1 MGSTA
6 FQQTMIAAALDIG
19 TNTLLMAIADL
30 SPDALLGGNP
40 QNVSGQVAPFFSH
53 SLIRKVIADEHRIA
67 RLGEGVDR
75 SQWICQAAI
84 ERASAIIREY
94 RSIADA
100 AGATARIAVGTSV
113 FRAARNGAEVARIL
127 GMLWGAPVEV
137 LSGQEEAELCYRGT
151 VYHRERA
158 AVLDIGG
165 GSTELTIGEH
175 SRILARNS
183 IELGAVRLAERFWRS
198 YPAPQEALNAAW
210 QLAVETLAPFAEL
223 PAVERM
229 YAVAGTPTTL
239 ALMAQDLQH
248 NNWQRAEG
256 YILKRTAIERLWQQ
270 LAAASLEE
278 LRSIPSV
285 HPQRADILPAG
296 VLLLRAAI
304 DVLGVDAAIV
314 STRGLRYGAFWRLVE
329 RHEKFCR

>member
-1 MGSTA
+1 
-6 FQQTMIAAALDIG
+6 MIAAALDIG
-19 TNTLLMAIADL
+19 TNTLLMAIAEL

-40 QNVSGQVAPFFSH
+40 QHVGGQAPFPSH

-75 SQWICQAAI
+75 SRWICQAAI
-84 ERASAIIREY
+84 ERASAIIAEY
-94 RSIADA
+94 RSLADA

-113 FRAARNGAEVARIL
+113 FRAAQNSAEVTQIL
-127 GMLWGAPVEV
+127 GKLWGAPVEV
-137 LSGQEEAELCYRGT
+137 LSGTEEAELCYRGT
-151 VYHRERA
+151 VYHGRRA

-175 SRILARNS
+175 ARILARES
-183 IELGAVRLAERFWRS
+183 IELGAVRLAERFWKS
-198 YPAPQEALNAAW
+198 YPAPQDALSAAW
-210 QLAVETLAPFAEL
+210 QHAVETLAPFAEL
-223 PAVERM
+223 PAVGCM

-248 NNWQRAEG
+248 NDWQRAEG
-256 YILKRTAIERLWQQ
+256 YTLKRTAIERLWQQ
-270 LAAASLEE
+270 LATASLDE
-278 LRSIPSV
+278 LRSIPGV

-296 VLLLRAAI
+296 ALLLRATM